1 MAKIAISLPDEVF
14 HAIEKERLACGI
26 SRSEFFRRA
35 ALEHLRR
42 EEEREAIERYIRGYQ
57 QHQETEDEIGLA
69 EATMHESLANDPWE
83 DDPSA

>member
-14 HAIEKERLACGI
+14 NAIEKERLACGI

-57 QHQETEDEIGLA
+57 QRPETEDENWLYAAGVEALA
-69 EATMHESLANDPWE
+69 ADPWDQGE
-83 DDPSA
+83 NR